1 MSERAPDRRADAG
14 HQPNREQML
23 KAREAAAALGVSER
37 TIRRAIARGELR
49 AAKQAGAFHIAP
61 ADLTAYQRSQTR
73 PTASLT
79 RGHQP
84 NDAVE
89 TRRGRERAGARSDDR

>member
-37 TIRRAIARGELR
+37 TIRRAIA
-49 AAKQAGAFHIAP
+49 
-61 ADLTAYQRSQTR
+61 
-73 PTASLT
+73 
-79 RGHQP
+79 
-84 NDAVE
+84 
-89 TRRGRERAGARSDDR
+89 